1 MKKHLIEYSYKIN
14 KWVCLD
20 CNDKIFYVGTKN
32 SGDDLRLQTLE
43 HQMEMV
49 QQELKRLDYRQRAG
63 PVKFK

>member
-1 MKKHLIEYSYKIN
+1 MKAHHIEYSYTRN
-14 KWVCLD
+14 KWICQD
-20 CNDKIFYVGTKN
+20 CDKTFFIGTKN
-32 SGDDLRLQTLE
+32 SQDNLRLATLE